1 MKRIPLEVYE
11 FAGDLRVM
19 AHFIL
24 RVEELSR
31 FVPINAIVD
40 TGSPITLIGPLDTKK
55 MRIQEVFYKLR
66 NKFSLVRMETMNMF
80 CSIRFP

>member
-24 RVEELSR
+24 RVKELSR
-31 FVPINAIVD
+31 FVFVNIPIKYFAVA
-40 TGSPITLIGPLDTKK
+40 
-55 MRIQEVFYKLR
+55 REYF
-66 NKFSLVRMETMNMF
+66 
-80 CSIRFP
+80 FPQHTF